1 MGLSSAFAFVVY
13 IIQPTKI
20 VLTAVTSIKRERWR
34 TPGDFMIRFV
44 SRVLLSAAFI
54 AVAVAAHAQAPWR
67 QVYKDSDV
75 AVIFDTASIVLQS
88 PGTWTTVTSWDYTRP
103 RILENKKQYT
113 RLVERAYVRCS
124 PVRVKR
130 VRSTVYA
137 GNNVL
142 VRDEGEVDPRDQAHM
157 VWDRPKPATP
167 GRNAFESMCGILTR
181 KAGINAISPPSTKAA
196 EAAVKA
202 TPKKTRAIKKT
213 TKG

>member
-1 MGLSSAFAFVVY
+1 
-13 IIQPTKI
+13 
-20 VLTAVTSIKRERWR
+20 
-34 TPGDFMIRFV
+34 MIRFV
-44 SRVLLSAAFI
+44 SRMVVSAAFI
-54 AVAVAAHAQAPWR
+54 ALPLGAHAQAPWR
-67 QVYKDSDV
+67 QVYKDGDV
-75 AVIFDTASIVLQS
+75 AVIFDT
-88 PGTWTTVTSWDYTRP
+88 TSWDYTKP
-103 RILENKKQYT
+103 RVLENKKQYT

-157 VWDRPKPATP
+157 VWDRPKPGTA

-181 KAGINAISPPSTKAA
+181 KAGINAITPASTKAA
-196 EAAVKA
+196 EAAVKPA
-202 TPKKTRAIKKT
+202 PKKATARKKT

>member
-1 MGLSSAFAFVVY
+1 
-13 IIQPTKI
+13 
-20 VLTAVTSIKRERWR
+20 
-34 TPGDFMIRFV
+34 MIR
-44 SRVLLSAAFI
+44 SARRLAI
-54 AVAVAAHAQAPWR
+54 AAVITVPCFAGAQAPWR

-75 AVIFDTASIVLQS
+75 RVVFDTASISLQS
-88 PGTWTTVTSWDYTRP
+88 PGTWTTVTAWDYNRP

-157 VWDRPKPATP
+157 VWDRPKPGTP
-167 GRNAFESMCGILTR
+167 GKNAFESICGILTR
-181 KAGINAISPPSTKAA
+181 RAKNSAS
-196 EAAVKA
+196 A
-202 TPKKTRAIKKT
+202 TPKAGTAEASSKVSATRKKGT
-213 TKG
+213 RD